1 MLEYPPPRFEQQK
14 SEVLQRYR
22 ILRDTEVHDAG
33 QIAATVSLVLGMP
46 RVLICLNERYRCW
59 YTGSHGVAAEDMDT
73 LLAFCA
79 NANLAENTFAVTDTR
94 KEVYF
99 AREPA
104 VSGPAGVTFFA
115 GAQLCDPDG
124 KRFGTLCLI
133 DDTPRSLDPAQMQVL
148 EHFAALIS
156 QDICLRSAGR
166 YAIRDLIDAEEDKC
180 ALYDLAVTDPLT
192 KALNRRAF
200 FRFAER
206 EVLRATRHATALS
219 VILFD
224 IDHFKAVNDTYGHA
238 IGDEVLVKLAHKI
251 LSSVRD
257 EDLLGRLGGEEFA
270 LVLPATDVDAAL
282 RTANRLREK
291 VGEMRFESPQGA
303 FGITV
308 SMGISSPAAAEGDIL
323 TALDRADRSL
333 YRAKSLGRNRVEV
346 LFPPGRLPASLSPL
360 PAPARVE
367 ANLI

>member
-1 MLEYPPPRFEQQK
+1 MLQYPPPRFEQQK

-22 ILRDTEVHDAG
+22 ILRGTEVHDAN

-59 YTGSHGVAAEDMDT
+59 YTGTHGVSGEDMHT
-73 LLAFCA
+73 LMTFCS
-79 NANLAENTFAVTDTR
+79 NANLAENTFAVADAR
-94 KEVYF
+94 NEAYF

-104 VSGPAGVTFFA
+104 VSGPAGVVFFA
-115 GAQLCDPDG
+115 GARLSDPDG

-133 DDTPRSLDPAQMQVL
+133 DDTPRSLNLAQMQVL

-206 EVLRATRHATALS
+206 EVLRATRHDTALS

-224 IDHFKAVNDTYGHA
+224 IDHFKPVNDTHGHA
-238 IGDEVLVKLAHKI
+238 IGDEVLVKLAQTI
-251 LSSVRD
+251 SSSIRD
-257 EDLLGRLGGEEFA
+257 EDLFGRIGGEEFA
-270 LVLPATDVDAAL
+270 LVLPESDVDAAV
-282 RTANRLREK
+282 RTANRLRQK
-291 VGEMRFESPQGA
+291 VGEMSFESPKGA
-303 FGITV
+303 FGVTV
-308 SMGISSPAAAEGDIL
+308 SMGVSCPTAAEVDIL
-323 TALDRADRSL
+323 TALDRADKSL

-346 LFPPGRLPASLSPL
+346 LLPPSKLVASILPL
-360 PAPARVE
+360 PVV
-367 ANLI
+367 N